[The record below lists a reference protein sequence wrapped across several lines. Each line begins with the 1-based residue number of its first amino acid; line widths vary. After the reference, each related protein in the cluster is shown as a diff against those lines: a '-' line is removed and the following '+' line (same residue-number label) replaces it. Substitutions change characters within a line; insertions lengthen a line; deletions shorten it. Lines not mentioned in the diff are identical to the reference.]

1 MRFFILFIT
10 LFIYSCASK
19 FQGPVVNKA
28 PIVNKT
34 PTVNDFHTIDLN
46 KDLSISGEEYQKFI
60 ELEYNSQDPAIWFL
74 VILFFVF
81 LFSVFLAYII
91 KRK

>member
-10 LFIYSCASK
+10 LFICSCASK
-19 FQGPVVNKA
+19 FQG

-34 PTVNDFHTIDLN
+34 PTVNDFHAIDSN
-46 KDLSISGEEYQKFI
+46 EDSSISREEYQQFI
-60 ELEYNSQDPAIWFL
+60 ELEYNSQDPAVWFL